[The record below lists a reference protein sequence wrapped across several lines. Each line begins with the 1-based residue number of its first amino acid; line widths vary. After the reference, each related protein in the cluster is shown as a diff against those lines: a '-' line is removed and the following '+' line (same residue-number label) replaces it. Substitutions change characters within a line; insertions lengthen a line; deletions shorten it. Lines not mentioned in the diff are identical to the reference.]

1 MTMTPEVQTLHA
13 KLSSKE
19 WRMDSG
25 MYLIRNKNGVIEPF
39 RPNQA
44 QRKFRKRR
52 HNRNKVPKAR
62 QLGMSTFIVIDYLD
76 TCLFPPLDASGK
88 PVVAEC
94 GHIDLTQ
101 ANALKKLAMAKRAW
115 DEGPNHPDPNFA
127 TLWRQIHKA
136 NPLIRET
143 TGLLQWSNGCR
154 QEAGVSF
161 TGTTPFRLHL
171 SEFGPISAQNPAK
184 ASQIMTGPMN
194 AVPMGGIIDVETT
207 MEGGQ
212 YGECWQLFELAKKSG
227 GNPET
232 ELDWMLHFFSWLE
245 SPEYDLPG
253 RAPNKADT
261 IEYFAGLEKSHG
273 LTIPPS
279 RQAWYEKIK
288 ATLGEKIYNQFPT
301 VIDELS
307 RVNVP
312 GQIFPQMASV
322 RAEGRVCR
330 FNPEKGY
337 PLFTSWDLGSSDNSA
352 GWLEQPAGKAHNFLD
367 WCTGEGEGAAGIAM
381 MIRHWESIYGPIE
394 GHLVPHD
401 VEITDKGSGK
411 TFLAQLVECGI
422 PRNKIIVVPRIPD
435 YWVGIDEVRAILP
448 NCWFHERCDEPIETD
463 TGAKLPG
470 GVGRLEGYRKKIDNS
485 TGIARDVPV
494 KDLCDHVASAL
505 RTYAEALA
513 RNLVRANI
521 RKPGAATVVSG
532 FRGPTLMGAGAK
544 VLK

>member
-1 MTMTPEVQTLHA
+1 MTPALQALRE
-13 KLSSKE
+13 KLASKA
-19 WRMDSG
+19 WRMNSG
-25 MYLIRNKNGVIEPF
+25 MYLIRDKEGRLVPF
-39 RPNQA
+39 KQNQA
-44 QRKFRKRR
+44 QIKFSKNRK
-52 HNRNKVPKAR
+52 NRNFTPKAR
-62 QLGMSTFIVIDYLD
+62 QLGLSTDIVIDYFD
-76 TCLFPPLDASGK
+76 DCQFPPLDRNGK
-88 PVVAEC
+88 PIIVEA

-115 DEGPNHPDPNFA
+115 DEGPNHPDPNFSA
-127 TLWRQIHKA
+127 LWKLIHKA
-136 NPLIRET
+136 NPLVRET

-171 SEFGPISAQNPAK
+171 SEFGPISAQNPTK

-212 YGECWQLFELAKKSG
+212 YGECWRLFELAKKSG
-227 GNPET
+227 GDPQT

-253 RAPNKADT
+253 RRPTTAEI

-273 LTIPPS
+273 LIVPPS
-279 RQAWYEKIK
+279 RQAWYEKMR

-301 VIDELS
+301 VIEELS

-312 GQIFPQMASV
+312 GQIFPQMARV

-330 FNPEKGY
+330 FNPENGY
-337 PLFTSWDLGSSDNSA
+337 PLFTAWDLGASDNSA
-352 GWLEQPAGKAHNFLD
+352 GWLIQPAGKAHNALD
-367 WCTGEGEGAAGIAM
+367 WCAGEGEGAAGIAT
-381 MIRHWESIYGPIE
+381 MIRHWESIHGPID

-435 YWVGIDEVRAILP
+435 YWVGIDEVRSILP
-448 NCWFHERCDEPIETD
+448 NCWFHERCDQIVKTE
-463 TGAKLPG
+463 TGAELPS

-485 TGIARDVPV
+485 TGVSRDVPV
-494 KDLCDHVASAL
+494 KDVCDHVASAF
-505 RTYAEALA
+505 RTYAEALS
-513 RNLVRANI
+513 RNLVRAHVQ
-521 RKPGAATVVSG
+521 KPKMGGGVVVKSG
-532 FRGPTLMGAGAK
+532 WRGGR
-544 VLK
+544 